1 MLYIHPL
8 SSLGIAQNYVN
19 NLKAILINEF
29 IFTCFI
35 YKTGKSKNYII
46 KNYICRIWKKFLH
59 LPGISSV

>member
-46 KNYICRIWKKFLH
+46 KNYICRI
-59 LPGISSV
+59 